1 MIRCLRSLRLTSPF
15 LGRVTTGWCRRPRQ
29 FCWLG
34 SHYVGDG
41 EVSLSNGG
49 SVVKKKMNVQCAECQ
64 ILTPERVC
72 MTPGGKA
79 SKGCPTVGK
88 KILVQKASKE
98 YKKKPVAKFARQAS
112 IQEGECYSEREK
124 RPYVMHPVKPRILEI
139 MEFARKMK
147 YGKLGL
153 VFCIGLA
160 KEAVTVSQLFTNQGF
175 EVTSVACKAG
185 GVPKEEIGIK
195 EEEKIFIGGHESMC
209 NPILQAMVVN
219 EAKTDFNILL
229 GLCVGHDSLF
239 FKYAD
244 APTTVLAVKDR
255 VTGHNPLAA
264 LYISGNYYSW
274 LNQNIDTET
283 GRNT

>member
-1 MIRCLRSLRLTSPF
+1 MCEEPKASQPI
-15 LGRVTTGWCRRPRQ
+15 LGREGKARQ
-29 FCWLG
+29 LWW
-34 SHYVGDG
+34 STHYVGESVVKPG
-41 EVSLSNGG
+41 NGG
-49 SVVKKKMNVQCAECQ
+49 SVMKKKMNVQCAECQ
-64 ILTPERVC
+64 TLTSERIC

-88 KILVQKASKE
+88 KTLVQKANKE
-98 YKKKPVAKFARQAS
+98 YKKKPVAKFARKAS

-160 KEAVTVSQLFTNQGF
+160 KEAMIVSQLFTNQGF

-185 GVPKEEIGIK
+185 GVPKEEIGVK

-219 EAKTDFNILL
+219 EEKTDFNVLL

-274 LNQNIDTET
+274 LNQNIGADG
-283 GRNT
+283 GRTHDL

>member
-1 MIRCLRSLRLTSPF
+1 M
-15 LGRVTTGWCRRPRQ
+15 
-29 FCWLG
+29 
-34 SHYVGDG
+34 
-41 EVSLSNGG
+41 
-49 SVVKKKMNVQCAECQ
+49 KKQIKVQCAECS
-64 ILTPERVC
+64 ILPSERIC
-72 MTPGGKA
+72 TTPGGKA
-79 SKGCPTVGK
+79 SRGCPTAGK
-88 KILVQKASKE
+88 KKLVQMAKEE
-98 YKKKPVAKFARQAS
+98 YKKKPVAEFARQTS

-124 RPYVMHPVKPRILEI
+124 RPYVMHPVKPRFLEI

-147 YGKLGL
+147 YKKLGL
-153 VFCIGLA
+153 VFCMGLA
-160 KEAVTVSQLFTNQGF
+160 KEAVIVSRLLTNHGF
-175 EVTSVACKAG
+175 EVISVACKAG

-219 EAKTDFNILL
+219 EEKTEFNVLL

-264 LYISGNYYSW
+264 LYTSGTYYAW
-274 LNQNIDTET
+274 LDKS
-283 GRNT
+283 

>member
-1 MIRCLRSLRLTSPF
+1 MCKEQKAYHTILWPGNHLWVQKDLKALLVGF
-15 LGRVTTGWCRRPRQ
+15 
-29 FCWLG
+29 
-34 SHYVGDG
+34 HYVSDG
-41 EVSLSNGG
+41 EVRLSNGG
-49 SVVKKKMNVQCAECQ
+49 SVMKKKINVQCAECQ
-64 ILTPERVC
+64 TMTPERVC
-72 MTPGGKA
+72 MTPSGKA
-79 SKGCPTVGK
+79 SRGCPTVGK
-88 KILVQKASKE
+88 KILVQKANKE
-98 YKKKPVAKFARQAS
+98 YKKKPVTKFARQAS

-139 MEFARKMK
+139 MEFARKMG
-147 YGKLGL
+147 YRKLGL

-160 KEAVTVSQLFTNQGF
+160 KEAVTVSQLFTNKGF

-185 GVPKEEIGIK
+185 GVPKEEIGVK

-219 EAKTDFNILL
+219 EAKTDFNVLL

-239 FKYAD
+239 FKYTD

-274 LNQNIDTET
+274 LNKDIGAEG